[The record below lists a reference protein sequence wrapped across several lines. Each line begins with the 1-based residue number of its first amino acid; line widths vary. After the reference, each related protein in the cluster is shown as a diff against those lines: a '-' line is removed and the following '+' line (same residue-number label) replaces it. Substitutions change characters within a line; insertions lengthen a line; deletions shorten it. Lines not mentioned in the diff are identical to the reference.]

1 MTDLANAF
9 YKVANIRKTCQIYN
23 VGAGKPVSINKLVN
37 LIGGNVTY
45 IPKRPGE
52 PDITWANISKIMKDA
67 KWKPKISF
75 DIGVKKM
82 LKNINDWKDAP
93 LWDVDS
99 INDATKTWF
108 KFMK

>member
-1 MTDLANAF
+1 
-9 YKVANIRKTCQIYN
+9 
-23 VGAGKPVSINKLVN
+23 
-37 LIGGNVTY
+37 
-45 IPKRPGE
+45 
-52 PDITWANISKIMKDA
+52 MKDA

-75 DIGVKKM
+75 DIGVKRM